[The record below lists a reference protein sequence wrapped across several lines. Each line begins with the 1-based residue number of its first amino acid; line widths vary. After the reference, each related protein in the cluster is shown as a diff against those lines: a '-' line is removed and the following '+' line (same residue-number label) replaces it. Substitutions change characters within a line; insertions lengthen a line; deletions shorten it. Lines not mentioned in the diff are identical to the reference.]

1 MPIDSPLSNSLNDW
15 LEYIDSINSKS
26 ISLGLERVKKVK
38 EICNLNP
45 DFPVIIVAGTNGKG

>member
-26 ISLGLERVKKVK
+26 ISLGLDRVKKVK

-45 DFPVIIVAGTNGKG
+45 DFPVIIVAGTNG